1 MEGPTLRELELAVD
15 SAYQA
20 ANETVEPCNLAAA
33 KAIEAEKASQKAL
46 NELCNEYD
54 GYGQGYQEK
63 MEQYKEALAAKN
75 EADKEYQSAKDAY
88 DNANAEAQA
97 ALDAVE
103 DKKKELRRSARK
115 DTSFVVHTARVECSC
130 GTQNTFLALKS
141 THGVDTKRLPQML
154 VTDQEFNGNIF
165 DFWGCKSKE
174 NPTVQKAAEQTVI
187 DARQQIDDNRGWR
200 DNVMDAL
207 CGEQEIS
214 VADNVLER
222 VIGECIA
229 KYPKDAVWKKGQENM
244 EINGEQ
250 PMLRRCRLK
259 CDYGGTITIL
269 LCGQPE

>member
-1 MEGPTLRELELAVD
+1 MAEPTLRELELAVD

-20 ANETVEPCNLAAA
+20 ANKTVEPCNMAAA
-33 KAIEAEKASQKAL
+33 KAVEAEKVCQKLL
-46 NELCNEYD
+46 NELCNEY
-54 GYGQGYQEK
+54 GGAGQAYQEK
-63 MEQYKEALAAKN
+63 MEQYKEAFAAQN
-75 EADKEYQSAKDAY
+75 EADKEYQSAKEAF
-88 DNANAEAQA
+88 DNASAEAQA

-141 THGVDTKRLPQML
+141 THGVDTKGFPQML
-154 VTDQEFNGNIF
+154 VTDQVFNGNIF
-165 DFWGCKSKE
+165 NFWGCKSKE
-174 NPTVQKAAEQTVI
+174 NPTVQAAAEQAVI
-187 DARQQIDDNRGWR
+187 DARKQIDDNRGWR

-207 CGEQEIS
+207 CGEQEIN
-214 VADNVLER
+214 VADNVLKL

-244 EINGEQ
+244 EINGER
-250 PMLRRCRLK
+250 PILRRCRLR